1 MGVVSKGPL
10 SSQDLWTAICQRA
23 TMKLMSVYNNG
34 CFLDDD
40 GNECD
45 LRFGIEY
52 RQTAKGQIPVNIER
66 MRNVE
71 KVIGRIGDDPDLQA
85 ISAYQNQLYEQFFP
99 QGYAMLAQSMAE
111 LESRK
116 IASAEFSGSVLS
128 TTEIHLP
135 RSMSPR
141 KCWDVRFDTIEV
153 LTVLGRYN
161 DKRRGHLI
169 SWDDGSIY
177 DLPPGTT
184 VLIPSGAKS
193 RSFVPVTANE
203 KQFIFRQY
211 FHSSILR
218 WIEKGGYSD
227 SSCEREATE
236 SDDAAVR
243 LADWEARRGR
253 RMLNTRKTFRRIVE
267 VYT

>member
-23 TMKLMSVYNNG
+23 TTKLMSVYNNG

-71 KVIGRIGDDPDLQA
+71 KVIGRIGEDPDLQA

-116 IASAEFSGSVLS
+116 IALAEFSGSVLS

-135 RSMSPR
+135 RSMSSK

-236 SDDAAVR
+236 SDAV
-243 LADWEARRGR
+243 
-253 RMLNTRKTFRRIVE
+253 
-267 VYT
+267 